1 MVNALSKY
9 LRVESWREG
18 KTEKLIFAKGKLISS
33 QIFESPEQV
42 NGVIVEFTPDEEI
55 FKEFTYFKSET
66 LQRRLRELAY
76 LNPNLTLSFASSP
89 EAEPIIYHYAGG
101 LAS

>member
-1 MVNALSKY
+1 M
-9 LRVESWREG
+9 
-18 KTEKLIFAKGKLISS
+18 
-33 QIFESPEQV
+33 
-42 NGVIVEFTPDEEI
+42 IVEFNPDEEI

-101 LAS
+101 LASWVKEINDNDGLSGTEICQEE